1 MDRMLVVVFD
11 NEGKAY
17 EGKTALFELDREGSI
32 SVYGYAV
39 LAKSADGTTSVKQG
53 DDAGPL
59 GALTGT
65 ALGSLVGILGGPVG
79 VALGA
84 ASGLGAGAAADLHNA
99 RISSDFVDDVS
110 KSLQPRRVA
119 LVAEVE
125 EDWITPVDTRMEAIG
140 GIVFRRALSDVE
152 DTVDD
157 EDIAAI
163 KADLAQMKAEHA
175 QARADR
181 KAKIQ
186 ERIDQLNGKLQAQ
199 LQKAKEQ
206 RQAAERDAQLKIE
219 ALKAKA
225 KAAAAKAGS

>member
-1 MDRMLVVVFD
+1 MDRMLVVVFE
-11 NEGKAY
+11 NESKAY
-17 EGKTALFELDREGSI
+17 EGKTALLELDREGSI
-32 SVYGYAV
+32 SLYGYAI
-39 LAKSADGTTSVKQG
+39 LAKSADGKTTVKQG

-65 ALGSLVGILGGPVG
+65 ALGSLVGLLGGPVG

-99 RISSDFVDDVS
+99 RISSDFVDDVR

-119 LVAEVE
+119 IVAEVE

-140 GIVFRRALSDVE
+140 GTVLRRALSDVE

-157 EDIAAI
+157 EDVAAI
-163 KADLAQMKAEHA
+163 KADLAQMKTEHA

-181 KAKIQ
+181 KAKLQ
-186 ERIDQLNGKLQAQ
+186 ENIDQLSSKLQA
-199 LQKAKEQ
+199 LFQKAKEQ
-206 RQAAERDAQLKIE
+206 RQAAERDAQLKLD

-225 KAAAAKAGS
+225 KAAAAKLGE